1 MSGLLHSAE
10 FWVLIAFLILVG
22 AAFKKVSA
30 ALTGGLDARA
40 ARIKSHLDEAEKLR
54 EDAQSLLAEY
64 QRKQHAAAEEADGI
78 VAQARAESERIREQA
93 QADLEQALKRR
104 EQQALE
110 RIAQA
115 EAEALTE
122 VRNQAV
128 DLAIAA
134 SRRLLADNLD
144 EARAARLVDEAIKD
158 LPDKLHGPPAGR
170 CARWRR
176 PASAGLFA
184 ARTAPQYGVRRP
196 RL

>member
-1 MSGLLHSAE
+1 MSGLLYSAE
-10 FWVLIAFLILVG
+10 FWVLIAFLILV
-22 AAFKKVSA
+22 AALFKKVSA

-64 QRKQHAAAEEADGI
+64 QRKQHAAAEEAEGI
-78 VAQARAESERIREQA
+78 VAQAKVESKRIHEQA
-93 QADLEQALKRR
+93 EADLEQALKRR

-115 EAEALTE
+115 EAEALTA

-128 DLAIAA
+128 DLALAA

-144 EARAARLVDEAIKD
+144 EARAARLVDEAIKV
-158 LPDKLHGPPAGR
+158 LPDKLH
-170 CARWRR
+170 
-176 PASAGLFA
+176 
-184 ARTAPQYGVRRP
+184 
-196 RL
+196 

>member
-1 MSGLLHSAE
+1 MSGLLYSAE

-22 AAFKKVSA
+22 ALFKKVSA

-64 QRKQHAAAEEADGI
+64 QRKQHAAAEEAEGI
-78 VAQARAESERIREQA
+78 VAQAKVESKRIHEQA
-93 QADLEQALKRR
+93 EADLEQALKRR

-110 RIAQA
+110 RIVQA
-115 EAEALTE
+115 EAEALTA

-128 DLAIAA
+128 DLALAA

-144 EARAARLVDEAIKD
+144 EARAARLVDEAIKV
-158 LPDKLHGPPAGR
+158 LPDKLH
-170 CARWRR
+170 
-176 PASAGLFA
+176 
-184 ARTAPQYGVRRP
+184 
-196 RL
+196 